1 MGGLVKDLRQPNVP
15 PKLMHVR
22 RPNLTFGGRTLARS
36 NKTFGGQ
43 RRSRSLSMFG
53 GRTSLSAAEPG
64 KRLLGLFFSKLN
76 SFSFKTMKSVKTF

>member
-1 MGGLVKDLRQPNVP
+1 MP

-22 RPNLTFGGRTLARS
+22 RPNLRFGGRTLVHS
-36 NKTFGGQ
+36 NKAFGGQ
-43 RRSRSLSMFG
+43 RHSRNLSMFG

-64 KRLLGLFFSKLN
+64 KCLLGLFFSKLK